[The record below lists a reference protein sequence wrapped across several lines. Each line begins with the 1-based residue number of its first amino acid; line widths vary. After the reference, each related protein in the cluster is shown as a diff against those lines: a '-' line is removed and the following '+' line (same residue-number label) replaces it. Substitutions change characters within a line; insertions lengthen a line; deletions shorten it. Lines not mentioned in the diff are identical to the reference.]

1 MLKALELYG
10 FKSFADKTRFDFPPG
25 ITVIVGP
32 NGSGKSNVVDAI
44 KWVLGEQSAKSLRGK
59 DMSDVIFKGSG
70 DGRRMLNTA
79 EATIIFDNSQGHFPF
94 DAPEVHIT
102 RRVYR
107 SGEGEYLIN
116 RQPCRLKDIKE
127 LIRGS
132 GAGADAYSLIEQGKV
147 DRLLQASPKDRRL
160 IFEEAAGISRF
171 KAKKIEAQRRLE
183 RVDQNLLR
191 LSDIVEE
198 VESRL
203 RSVRSQASKAR
214 RYREYSERLQQL
226 RTQVGWSDWRKLSE
240 QISQCEAE
248 AEQLATQATSL
259 ASEVEQAESRALALD
274 GEIAQADEQLRQS
287 ESLRAHN
294 HEQIALSESA
304 RAQGYARIRDIEET
318 AARYRSQL
326 TAIRSQTTAVLQR
339 LTDAT
344 SQLDQATRADAE
356 MRQRLLDHQQA
367 LSEHAEL
374 LGQLRRQQI
383 ERVQEKSAAQ
393 QALVELGGRQSS
405 RQSQLETHTLIEQRS
420 AERLSELEVLQAD
433 CGQEL
438 ATCES
443 DQQQLTSRVES
454 IRQALAEAQAELAF
468 IEQNR
473 GQTQDETARSRQQV
487 SAVTERAA
495 VLEELERSQEG
506 LADGVR
512 DVLELARESEEG
524 PFSEV
529 QGLVADLVEA
539 EVDVAPIID
548 IALGDRAQHIVISSH
563 RLLEEIQSQRFQP
576 AGRVGFVC
584 LDAPAARDANQPD
597 LLNLPGVIDRLDHL
611 VRCPAA
617 LVPAIE
623 RLLGRSWLV
632 ETLQLALAL
641 RRTHPDTR
649 FVTWAGDLLEPD
661 GTVAVGPRLS
671 ASGLIS
677 RRSQLHA
684 LRIEAQSLLDS
695 LEVLEVRASDLERRY
710 RDQRELVAQQAEEF
724 KLASEELSEQR
735 VRTSAVQERFA
746 HLQQQVRTVSV
757 ERSAAQQ
764 KATAAA
770 AELEQIKA
778 ERSHWDQVLAQAE
791 QDLHEL
797 SLEIQDRDRRRE
809 EHALQATAAKVEL
822 EKSHEQ
828 LDVLRARREQL
839 QADQRERQQTWNET
853 RKLLLEAQRRIHE
866 AEAEL
871 LRISASLAML
881 YLEKESLDRQRHH
894 FATSRDQL
902 AGERAQR
909 SGLVQSLRRKAHKLE
924 ESQHR
929 QQLAANELH
938 HQRKNL
944 ADRLREDYGI
954 EISQLEKAVSE
965 EDESQ
970 RLTVEEEIADLRRKI
985 NQIGSVNLDA
995 LTELDEL
1002 EERFAS
1008 LSGQYQDLT
1017 NAKAALER
1025 IIVRINADSRRLF
1038 QETLEAIRANFQVL
1052 YRKSFGGGKG
1062 DIVLEE
1068 GVDPLEAGID
1078 IIATPPG
1085 KPSFNNS
1092 LLSGGEKALTAVAL
1106 LLGIFEY
1113 RPSPFCVLDEVD
1125 APFDEAN
1132 VGRFIDVLKSFLGWT
1147 KFIIVTH
1154 SKKTM
1159 TAANTLYGVTMQESG
1174 VSKQVSVR
1182 FEDVSEDGHISQE
1195 AIDRS
1200 NTEQNERGVA

>member
-1 MLKALELYG
+1 MLKALELCG

-79 EATIIFDNSQGHFPF
+79 EATIIFDNSNGHFPF

-147 DRLLQASPKDRRL
+147 DRLLQASPKDRRM

-226 RTQVGWSDWRKLSE
+226 RTQVGWADWQKLSD
-240 QISQCEAE
+240 QIKQCETE
-248 AEQLATQATSL
+248 AEQLAVQAKSL
-259 ASEVEQAESRALALD
+259 VGEVEQAESRALALD
-274 GEIAQADEQLRQS
+274 GEVTAAEEQLRQC
-287 ESLRAHN
+287 ESQSAHN

-304 RAQGYARIRDIEET
+304 RAQGYQRIRDLDES

-326 TAIRSQTTAVLQR
+326 AVVSGQIGALQQR
-339 LTDAT
+339 LSGVV
-344 SQLDQATRADAE
+344 SQLEQATRADAE
-356 MRQRLLDHQQA
+356 LRRRVLDHQQA
-367 LSEHAEL
+367 LASHAEL
-374 LGQLRRQQI
+374 LGQLRRKQI
-383 ERVQEKSAAQ
+383 ECVQEKSAAQ

-405 RQSQLETHTLIEQRS
+405 RQSQLETHALIEQRS
-420 AERLSELEVLQAD
+420 AGRQQELEALQAE
-433 CGQEL
+433 CAEEL
-438 ATCES
+438 ATCEYE
-443 DQQQLTSRVES
+443 QQQLTQTVDA
-454 IRQALAEAQAELAF
+454 IRQALAQTQAELES

-473 GQTQDETARSRQQV
+473 GQTQDEAARSRQQV

-524 PFSEV
+524 PFSDV

-548 IALGDRAQHIVISSH
+548 IALGERAQHIVISSH
-563 RLLEEIQSQRFQP
+563 RLLEEIQAQRFQP

-584 LDAPAARDANQPD
+584 LDAPTFPDPSQPD
-597 LLNLPGVIDRLDHL
+597 LFGLPGVIDRLDNL
-611 VRCPAA
+611 IRCSPS
-617 LVPAIE
+617 LVPAMQ

-641 RRTHPDTR
+641 RRTHLNTR
-649 FVTWAGDLLEPD
+649 FVTWAGDLLDSD

-695 LEVLEVRASDLERRY
+695 LEVLEVRASDLDRRY

-724 KLASEELSEQR
+724 KLANEALSEQR
-735 VRTSAVQERFA
+735 VRTSAVQERYA
-746 HLQQQVRTVSV
+746 HLQQQVRSVSA
-757 ERSAAQQ
+757 ERLAAQQ
-764 KATAAA
+764 KSAEAA
-770 AELEQIKA
+770 AELELIKA
-778 ERSHWDQVLAQAE
+778 ERTHWEQVLATAE
-791 QDLHEL
+791 QALHDLAA
-797 SLEIQDRDRRRE
+797 EIQERDRQRE

-828 LDVLRARREQL
+828 LDVLRTRVDQL
-839 QADQRERQQTWNET
+839 EADQRDRKDTLNET
-853 RKLLLEAQRRIHE
+853 QQLLADSQRRAME

-871 LRISASLAML
+871 LQTSSRLALL
-881 YLEKESLDRQRHH
+881 YLDQESLDRQKLG
-894 FATSRDQL
+894 FLATREQL

-929 QQLAANELH
+929 QQLAASELH

-970 RLTVEEEIADLRRKI
+970 RLNVEEEIADLRKKI

-995 LTELDEL
+995 LGELDEL
-1002 EERFAS
+1002 EERFAN
-1008 LSGQYQDLT
+1008 LSSQYQDLT

-1195 AIDRS
+1195 AIERS
-1200 NTEQNERGVA
+1200 NTNQNERGVA